1 MFSREEQAEPTA
13 KQLYSSDRPVDSGGL
28 DDMERSSLVAVRW
41 RQGIMQ
47 GLSYFMA
54 NEGCRHMQMPK
65 TRTDKS
71 DREKGRE

>member
-1 MFSREEQAEPTA
+1 MYSRDEQAEPIA

-28 DDMERSSLVAVRW
+28 DDIEYSLVAVRW

-54 NEGCRHMQMPK
+54 SEGCRYMRMPK
-65 TRTDKS
+65 TRTDKG
-71 DREKGRE
+71 DGEQEMK